1 MLRTMSPRTDSLLP
15 APNLHLAKAR
25 AKLLARE
32 DRQMK
37 ADLIDLRQRA
47 GLSQKDVADMLGIS
61 QQAINKLERYDSD
74 PKMSTLRR
82 YANAVGA
89 LVEHSVTPDLGQ
101 SEHLAVAARWKSVAT
116 LPQTAIVMPAA
127 IRSGSTSAWA
137 GTSHVQLQVEIV
149 A

>member
-1 MLRTMSPRTDSLLP
+1 MNLR
-15 APNLHLAKAR
+15 LAKAR

-37 ADLIDLRQRA
+37 ADLIDMRQRA
-47 GLSQKDVADMLGIS
+47 GLSQKAVADMLGIS
-61 QQAINKLERYDSD
+61 QQAVYKFERYDSD

-101 SEHLAVAARWKSVAT
+101 SEHLAAAARWKSVAT
-116 LPQTAIVMPAA
+116 LPQTAITMPAA
-127 IRSGSTSAWA
+127 GRPASTARWA
-137 GTSHVQLQVEIV
+137 GTSHVQLQVGIV